1 MDERTQRRMFD
12 PFFTTKA
19 VGRGLGMSAILGI
32 VRRHHGAIIVD
43 SAPGCGT
50 TITVLF
56 PPSPVER
63 DSNADRDQESLPPAP
78 STTVLV
84 VDDEADV
91 RDVTARLLTHL
102 GFRVVVV
109 ADGASALQALQEQSS
124 EIACV
129 LLDANLAGMDAPTTL
144 RELWLCRAGTVSTRC
159 CNALRARRLKGL
171 FKSHIRCPSYTAFS
185 STHCG
190 SS

>member
-1 MDERTQRRMFD
+1 
-12 PFFTTKA
+12 
-19 VGRGLGMSAILGI
+19 
-32 VRRHHGAIIVD
+32 
-43 SAPGCGT
+43 
-50 TITVLF
+50 VLF

-63 DSNADRDQESLPPAP
+63 DSNADRDQESLPPVP

-102 GFRVVVV
+102 GFRVIVV
-109 ADGASALQALQEQSS
+109 ADGASALQALQNQSS

-144 RELWLCRAGTVSTRC
+144 SELRALAPHIPVVVSSGYSQHEVLQRFAGQTIEGFIQKPYQMSELYGVLQH
-159 CNALRARRLKGL
+159 ALRQFLTVTVADQ
-171 FKSHIRCPSYTAFS
+171 PSVADAAPATQETPDADS
-185 STHCG
+185 SPD
-190 SS
+190 